1 MPTSH
6 ASAPQGV
13 QASQHKQAA
22 MLAIGAI
29 GVVFGDIGT
38 SPLYVY
44 REALTQAASGG
55 ISQAE
60 ILGVLSLALWT
71 LILVVTVKYVSFL
84 MRAG

>member
-13 QASQHKQAA
+13 QASQHKQTA
-22 MLAIGAI
+22 MLAMGAI
-29 GVVFGDIGT
+29 GVVFGA
-38 SPLYVY
+38 SPLYAY

-84 MRAG
+84 MRDG